1 MKNSQNF
8 FVPLPP
14 DETNDNTALST
25 YGTFAVL
32 GKGRFPLS
40 QNYNG

>member
-14 DETNDNTALST
+14 DETNDITALST
-25 YGTFAVL
+25 DGAFAAL
-32 GKGRFPLS
+32 G
-40 QNYNG
+40 N